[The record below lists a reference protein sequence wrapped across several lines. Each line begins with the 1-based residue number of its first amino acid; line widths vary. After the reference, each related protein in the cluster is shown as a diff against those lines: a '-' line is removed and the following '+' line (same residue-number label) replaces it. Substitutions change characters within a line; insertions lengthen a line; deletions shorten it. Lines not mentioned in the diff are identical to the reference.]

1 MHDINS
7 MDNGCGGKTG
17 QNRMTIHHAYAKHA
31 GIKIVIFGTK
41 MSTNQNQNGFATA
54 MITMITINPV
64 GTSFQIR

>member
-1 MHDINS
+1 
-7 MDNGCGGKTG
+7 
-17 QNRMTIHHAYAKHA
+17 MTIHHAYAKHA
-31 GIKIVIFGTK
+31 GVKIVIFATK